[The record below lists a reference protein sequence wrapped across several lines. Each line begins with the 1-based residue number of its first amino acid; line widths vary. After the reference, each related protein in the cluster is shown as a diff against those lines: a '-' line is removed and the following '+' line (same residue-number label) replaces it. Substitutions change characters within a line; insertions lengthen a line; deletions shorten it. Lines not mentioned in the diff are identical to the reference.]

1 MSWLK
6 WLAVCLLIGK
16 LFRVVD
22 KSKISSNSNQFLSVG
37 SITVGI
43 SGKDDTIAKN
53 AIVGNLIVFL
63 AMILSEV
70 KLIFEEKFIRQRS
83 VPIFLSLGMEGL
95 FSLIITTVL
104 LVLIGFF
111 KVSFEDAL
119 DGIAQLKNSQKLIG
133 IELGM

>member
-1 MSWLK
+1 MAYVKNTSDMNFI
-6 WLAVCLLIGK
+6 LLG
-16 LFRVVD
+16 
-22 KSKISSNSNQFLSVG
+22 G

-43 SGKDDTIAKN
+43 SGMDDNISKN

>member
-1 MSWLK
+1 MK

-16 LFRVVD
+16 LLNMYVSYTKD
-22 KSKISSNSNQFLSVG
+22 TSDSNFILSVG

>member
-1 MSWLK
+1 MAYVKNTSDMNFI
-6 WLAVCLLIGK
+6 LLG
-16 LFRVVD
+16 
-22 KSKISSNSNQFLSVG
+22 G

-43 SGKDDTIAKN
+43 SGMDDNISKN

-63 AMILSEV
+63 AMIISEV

-111 KVSFEDAL
+111 KVSFENAL
-119 DGIAQLKNSQKLIG
+119 DGIAQLKNSPELIG
-133 IELGM
+133 IELGL

>member
-1 MSWLK
+1 MAYVKNTSDMNFI
-6 WLAVCLLIGK
+6 LLG
-16 LFRVVD
+16 
-22 KSKISSNSNQFLSVG
+22 G

-43 SGKDDTIAKN
+43 SGMDDNISKN

-111 KVSFEDAL
+111 KVSFENAL
-119 DGIAQLKNSQKLIG
+119 DGIAQLKNSPELIG
-133 IELGM
+133 IELGL